1 MLQTTVLFI
10 LNLNGNNQLYLLMKL
25 KDIIIILLTLIVFS
39 IPVYAQKNISL
50 GIYNINELIA
60 RMNLHEKAL
69 LIVGAEETKPS
80 QKGDVIGAAGYTY
93 AFPTLGIPSVVMA
106 DGPMGVR
113 ISPFRKHDLQSYY
126 CTAFPSCSLLSA
138 TWNRE
143 LALQEGLAMGQE
155 AKAYGVDVILTPG
168 INIMRNP
175 LCGRNF
181 EYFSEDPV
189 LSGYMGAS
197 VIKGIQST
205 GIAACLKHFIANNQ
219 QINKLNNDAR
229 IPQQAL
235 REIYLKGF
243 EICIRDANPWSLMSS
258 YNKIGGLYTQANPE
272 LLRTIL
278 RKEWGYKGVVITDW
292 YKKRNTTEQVLGG
305 SQLMMPGELS
315 QVEEIENAVKTG
327 LLPEEKLNEC
337 VRDVLSLIGK
347 VTKHP
352 QNIERKGL
360 NLKDNAYLS
369 RKIATEGMVL
379 LKNNEAT
386 LPLEGKRLKV
396 SLFGVSAYRSI
407 VGGGGSSNVNKSYIV
422 NIADGIK
429 NADMNV
435 DSDLENIYEKYCQFQ
450 EALMIPGNAKS
461 WEKLSYFRPV
471 IPEMDIT
478 RNRKII
484 IEQAA
489 KNDVAIIV
497 LGSSSTEES
506 DRRLDET
513 FEHSVAEKEMI
524 EQVCK
529 EFHAKD
535 KKVIVVLNICGVIET
550 DSWNKLPDAIL
561 LSWFPGQECGNAV
574 ADILIGKV
582 CPSGKLPMTFS
593 VKYEDIPSSKNYPL
607 IGITKEGKD
616 FDYTNYEENI
626 WVGYRYFTTA
636 KKKVSY
642 PFGYG
647 LSYTKFVYDCPKL
660 NKKKGKW
667 IAQVRVTNTG
677 DRAGKEVVQLYVA
690 TPSIGI
696 EKPAYEL
703 KGFAKTETLQP
714 GEKQDVVITLTDY
727 DLASFDADSSN
738 WVLGKGKCD
747 FMFGSS
753 SEEIKVYISRK
764 ITLAHKW
771 KVNNVLRPIEPVSI
785 MHLQNI
791 NN

>member
-1 MLQTTVLFI
+1 
-10 LNLNGNNQLYLLMKL
+10 
-25 KDIIIILLTLIVFS
+25 
-39 IPVYAQKNISL
+39 
-50 GIYNINELIA
+50 
-60 RMNLHEKAL
+60 
-69 LIVGAEETKPS
+69 
-80 QKGDVIGAAGYTY
+80 
-93 AFPTLGIPSVVMA
+93 
-106 DGPMGVR
+106 
-113 ISPFRKHDLQSYY
+113 
-126 CTAFPSCSLLSA
+126 
-138 TWNRE
+138 
-143 LALQEGLAMGQE
+143 
-155 AKAYGVDVILTPG
+155 
-168 INIMRNP
+168 
-175 LCGRNF
+175 
-181 EYFSEDPV
+181 
-189 LSGYMGAS
+189 MGAS

-229 IPQQAL
+229 IPLQAL

-243 EICIRDANPWSLMSS
+243 EICIRDANPWSVMSS

-278 RKEWGYKGVVITDW
+278 RKEWGYKGLVMTDW

-327 LLPEEKLNEC
+327 LLPEERLNEC
-337 VRDVLSLIGK
+337 VRDVLSFIYK
-347 VTKHP
+347 VTKYP
-352 QNIERKGL
+352 QNTEEKFL

-386 LPLEGKRLKV
+386 LPLEEKKLKV

-429 NADMNV
+429 NVGMNV
-435 DSDLENIYEKYCQFQ
+435 DSDLENVYEKYCQFQ

-461 WEKLSYFRPV
+461 WERLSYFRPV
-471 IPEMDIT
+471 MPEMDIT
-478 RNRKII
+478 RNKKII
-484 IEQAA
+484 IEQAT
-489 KNDVAIIV
+489 KTDVAIIV

-506 DRRLDET
+506 DRSLDET
-513 FEHSVAEKEMI
+513 FGHSVAEKEMI

-529 EFHAKD
+529 EFHAKN

-574 ADILIGKV
+574 ADILTGKV
-582 CPSGKLPMTFS
+582 CPSGKLPMTFPI
-593 VKYEDIPSSKNYPL
+593 KYEDIPSSRNYPL
-607 IGITKEGKD
+607 IGKTKEGKD

-660 NKKKGKW
+660 TKKKGKW
-667 IAQVRVTNTG
+667 IAQARVTNTG
-677 DRAGKEVVQLYVA
+677 DRAGQEVVQLYVA

-696 EKPAYEL
+696 EKPVYEL
-703 KGFAKTETLQP
+703 KGFAKTKTLQP
-714 GEKQDVVITLTDY
+714 EEKQDVVITLTDY

-753 SEEIKVYISRK
+753 SEEIKACISRK
-764 ITLAHKW
+764 ITLARKW
-771 KVNNVLRPIEPVSI
+771 KVNNVLRPIKPVSI
-785 MHLQNI
+785 MHLKNI
-791 NN
+791 NK

>member
-1 MLQTTVLFI
+1 
-10 LNLNGNNQLYLLMKL
+10 MKL
-25 KDIIIILLTLIVFS
+25 KDIIIVLLALIVFS
-39 IPVYAQKNISL
+39 IPVYAQKSRSL

-60 RMNLHEKAL
+60 CMSLHEKAL
-69 LIVGAEETKPS
+69 LIVGAEETKPLK
-80 QKGDVIGAAGYTY
+80 KGNAIGAAGYTY
-93 AFPTLGIPSVVMA
+93 AFPKLGIPSVVMA

-113 ISPFRKHDLQSYY
+113 ISPFRKQDLQSYY

-229 IPQQAL
+229 IPLQAL
-235 REIYLKGF
+235 REIYLKCF
-243 EICIRDANPWSLMSS
+243 EICIREANPWSIMSS
-258 YNKIGGLYTQANPE
+258 YNKIGSLYAQSNPE

-292 YKKRNTTEQVLGG
+292 YKKRNTMEQVLGG
-305 SQLMMPGELS
+305 SQLMMPGQLS
-315 QVEEIENAVKTG
+315 QVEEIEDAVKAG
-327 LLPEEKLNEC
+327 ILPEEKLNEC
-337 VRDVLSLIGK
+337 IRYVLSFIDK
-347 VTKHP
+347 VKNTRQEAKD
-352 QNIERKGL
+352 IIL
-360 NLKDNAYLS
+360 NLKANAELS

-379 LKNNEAT
+379 LKNDEKT
-386 LPLEGKRLKV
+386 LPLEEKRLKI
-396 SLFGVSAYRSI
+396 SLFGVFAYRSI

-422 NIADGIK
+422 NIVDGIK
-429 NADMNV
+429 NSGMNV
-435 DSDLENIYEKYCQFQ
+435 DSDLENIYEKYCQFE
-450 EALMIPGNAKS
+450 EALMIPNNAKS

-471 IPEMDIT
+471 MPEMNIT
-478 RNRKII
+478 KNKKII

-497 LGSSSTEES
+497 LGRSSTEES

-513 FEHSVAEKEMI
+513 FGHSEAEKEMI

-529 EFHAKD
+529 EFHAKN

-550 DSWNKLPDAIL
+550 NSWNKLPDAIL

-574 ADILIGKV
+574 ADILTGKI

-593 VKYEDIPSSKNYPL
+593 IKYEDIPSSKNYPL
-607 IGITKEGKD
+607 VGKTKEGKN

-626 WVGYRYFTTA
+626 WVGYRYFLSA
-636 KKKVSY
+636 RKKVSY

-647 LSYTKFVYDCPKL
+647 LSYTKFAYDHPKL
-660 NKKKGKW
+660 NKKRGKW
-667 IAQVRVTNTG
+667 IAQVRVKNTG
-677 DRAGKEVVQLYVA
+677 TRSGREVVQLYVK
-690 TPSIGI
+690 TPFSHI
-696 EKPAYEL
+696 EKPMYEL
-703 KGFAKTETLQP
+703 KGFAKTKILHPE
-714 GEKQDVVITLTDY
+714 GEEIISIELTDY
-727 DLASFDADSSN
+727 DLASFDVASSS

-747 FMFGSS
+747 FLFGSS
-753 SEEIKVYISRK
+753 SEEIKAQVSRK
-764 ITLAHKW
+764 IMFERKW
-771 KVNNVLRPIEPVSI
+771 KVNNVLKPVKPISI
-785 MHLQNI
+785 MHLKNI
-791 NN
+791 ID